1 MKRALALWILGLIV
15 TVQVFAQN
23 RSISGTVTDAT
34 TSEALIGV
42 SVSAKGSVVGTITD
56 FDGKY
61 TLEVP
66 KEITSL
72 VFSYVGYTTME
83 KKITSL
89 VINAALET
97 DKEVIDE
104 VVVTEVAVK
113 KEKK

>member
-42 SVSAKGSVVGTITD
+42 SVFQRSVVGTITD

-66 KEITSL
+66 KE
-72 VFSYVGYTTME
+72 
-83 KKITSL
+83 
-89 VINAALET
+89 
-97 DKEVIDE
+97 
-104 VVVTEVAVK
+104 
-113 KEKK
+113 